1 MTEVKKWCSEI
12 HFRNNW
18 KYTKNGIN
26 LHCIIILI
34 VERSKVQILSS
45 NILTGNSLKLCGRLL
60 PYHYGS
66 LIGTFFQVVNTPFSL
81 RIYIY
86 HDVAEILLKVGIKHQ
101 SINHFLKWKLLRIM
115 PCLLHVQLN
124 CLELCMPC
132 LLHVQLN
139 CISHSIFLSDHFLR
153 SFVFVFV

>member
-34 VERSKVQILSS
+34 VERSKVQIWSS

-60 PYHYGS
+60 LYHYGS

-101 SINHFLKWKLLRIM
+101 SINYFLKWKLLRIM
-115 PCLLHVQLN
+115 YALLITCTIKYYLK
-124 CLELCMPC
+124 LCMPC

-139 CISHSIFLSDHFLR
+139 IT
-153 SFVFVFV
+153 